1 MRTAFRLQSLAYVT
15 STVVH
20 SYSACLYKYTFC
32 ANYRNLLLAV
42 KIEINA
48 EIFNIQFPIYL
59 VHIYYDFIEMDF
71 FYLVIVRTAN
81 SAQISV

>member
-1 MRTAFRLQSLAYVT
+1 MRTAFRQQSLAYVS
-15 STVVH
+15 STVVQ
-20 SYSACLYKYTFC
+20 SYSSGLYKYTFC
-32 ANYRNLLLAV
+32 ANYRNLLLAG

-59 VHIYYDFIEMDF
+59 VHIYYDFIEMEF